1 MEKKKA
7 ILQHK
12 IRTIQ
17 DKIYDLVQEQKVLQ
31 NEFDSLE
38 VITATHDDELD
49 IVIVDS
55 DVNSWSEEKR
65 VYFELVGKLNEPERS
80 EALSLFNEDV
90 FKYNL
95 FRLQLDLNKLNIY
108 NAIYIGIEKCNFSES
123 LNNIYNKL
131 FSKTY
136 QFDKI

>member
-1 MEKKKA
+1 MEKQKA

-80 EALSLFNEDV
+80 EALTNFDEEFFKENLHEFNTE
-90 FKYNL
+90 L
-95 FRLQLDLNKLNIY
+95 SS
-108 NAIYIGIEKCNFSES
+108 IGIDFCISNGFKWDDFVKWVKIYMS
-123 LNNIYNKL
+123 LYNN
-131 FSKTY
+131 TY

>member
-1 MEKKKA
+1 MEKQKA

-31 NEFDSLE
+31 TEFDSLE
-38 VITATHDDELD
+38 ETKVI
-49 IVIVDS
+49 DS
-55 DVNSWSEEKR
+55 DINSWSEEKR

-80 EALSLFNEDV
+80 IFLEGFNEKIFKLRLKSHHVRLESITIDECLNCGYNTKNNSYSV
-90 FKYNL
+90 FKTVH
-95 FRLQLDLNKLNIY
+95 DKLVDN
-108 NAIYIGIEKCNFSES
+108 
-123 LNNIYNKL
+123 
-131 FSKTY
+131 TY